1 MKLRNFFAIM
11 FLLVGSLAFSAC
23 TDTETVTE
31 TVAETQYVCQD
42 GSTVEDSDMCP
53 EPEPVYDEIGP
64 GYEVGKDSCYEDGD
78 RNGMIAGTDMGD
90 CIHGQEGN
98 DSIKGM
104 GGNDMLYGNQG
115 NDKLYGGAGDDE
127 LVGGSGDNTLDGGD
141 GTDIAIYMDVMRV
154 VVNLGDGV
162 ARVRHSDP
170 EDVDELVE
178 MGDSGIG
185 MDTLVNIENVKG
197 SLLGED
203 IINGD
208 DNANV
213 LKGLDQADTINGHG
227 GDDTI
232 IPNRPA
238 EDDAAN
244 VASGTAPEVDG
255 IDTVDGG
262 EGSDTI
268 SYEGESAAVTV
279 NLATIVAAVG
289 TDTPDDATDD
299 VIAHVAVSGPAAT
312 DRIVLVDR
320 GTEDEPKLEST
331 IENVTGGFGGD
342 TLTGDVRANILT
354 GGAGGDTLNGE
365 ADPTTAEMG
374 GDDTLNGGPGNDT
387 LNGGAGDDTLNGN
400 AGNDTL
406 DGGAG
411 DDTLSGGAGND
422 QYIISK
428 GDAGDTISAFA
439 AGDTICLKGFM
450 GDEKLNVTAG
460 GVLQVVDPDDS
471 TDTTDIVTMTAGGNL
486 VRLTQDVNFNCD

>member
-1 MKLRNFFAIM
+1 M
-11 FLLVGSLAFSAC
+11 C
-23 TDTETVTE
+23 PET
-31 TVAETQYVCQD
+31 ETQYVCQD

-64 GYEVGKDSCYEDGD
+64 GYEVGKDNCYEDGD

-90 CIHGQEGN
+90 CIHGQEGH

-141 GTDIAIYMDVMRV
+141 GTDIAIYMDAMRV

-162 ARVRHSDP
+162 ARIRHSDP

-238 EDDAAN
+238 EGGAAN
-244 VASGTAPEVDG
+244 VADGTAPEVDG

-387 LNGGAGDDTLNGN
+387 LNGGPGNDTLDGGAGDDTLNGN

-471 TDTTDIVTMTAGGNL
+471 ANTTDIVTMTAGGNL